1 MKSTSKRPCD
11 NIRGDRGM
19 LTMTKT
25 KEEKLRKALASS
37 KAPAGRKDTHIQ
49 IRIAAKDKNAFE
61 DAAAREGL
69 SLSAWL
75 LYVARIASGVN

>member
-1 MKSTSKRPCD
+1 MM
-11 NIRGDRGM
+11 I
-19 LTMTKT
+19 MTKT
-25 KEEKLRKALASS
+25 KEERLRRALASS

-49 IRIAAKDKNAFE
+49 IRVSATDKNAFE